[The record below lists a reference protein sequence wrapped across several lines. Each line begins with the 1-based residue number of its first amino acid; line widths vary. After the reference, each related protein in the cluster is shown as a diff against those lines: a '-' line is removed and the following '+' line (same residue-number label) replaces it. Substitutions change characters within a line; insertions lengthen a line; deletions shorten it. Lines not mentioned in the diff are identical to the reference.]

1 MELEAILDN
10 IVNQSS
16 VNIKAE
22 QGDYLVNGLLY
33 CGKCKTP
40 KQVKVEILGE
50 IKRPMG
56 LCKCEAEK
64 QNEAYR
70 EFKRQQLESQ
80 IQKNRR
86 IGFANS
92 DLINCTFAN
101 DDKNNK
107 EISTVGLKY
116 VENFKKMKAD
126 GKGLLF
132 YGSVGTGKTYIA
144 SCIANALIDKG
155 YRCLVTNFARLVN
168 TLQGMYTGKQ
178 EYIDS
183 LNKFDLL
190 VIDDLSAERDT
201 EYMNEVIQLI
211 INDRYRVKLPL
222 IVTTNLTA
230 KDLAKPTDIKKE
242 RVYSR
247 LLEMCVLIEVKGEN
261 RRQDKIKKNIDDYK
275 QLLGL

>member
-1 MELEAILDN
+1 MGLNTVLNDIENKA
-10 IVNQSS
+10 S
-16 VNIKAE
+16 VNIKSE
-22 QGDYLVNGLLY
+22 QGDYVLNGLLH

-40 KQVKVEILGE
+40 KQAEVEIFGK
-50 IKRPMG
+50 IKRPMC

-64 QNEAYR
+64 RCEADR
-70 EFKRQQLESQ
+70 EFKMQQLEAQ
-80 IQKNRR
+80 IQRNKRL
-86 IGFANS
+86 GFAGS

-116 VENFKKMKAD
+116 VENFEKIKAD

-132 YGSVGTGKTYIA
+132 YGPVGTGKTYIA
-144 SCIANALIDKG
+144 ACIANALIDKG
-155 YRCLVTNFARLVN
+155 YRCLVTNFARVVN

-190 VIDDLSAERDT
+190 VIDDLAAERDT
-201 EYMNEVIQLI
+201 EYMNEIIQLI

-230 KDLAKPTDIKKE
+230 KDLVNPTDIKKE
-242 RVYSR
+242 RLYSR
-247 LLEMCVLIEVKGEN
+247 LLEMCVLVEVKGEN
-261 RRQDKIKKNIDDYK
+261 RRQGKIRKNIDDYK